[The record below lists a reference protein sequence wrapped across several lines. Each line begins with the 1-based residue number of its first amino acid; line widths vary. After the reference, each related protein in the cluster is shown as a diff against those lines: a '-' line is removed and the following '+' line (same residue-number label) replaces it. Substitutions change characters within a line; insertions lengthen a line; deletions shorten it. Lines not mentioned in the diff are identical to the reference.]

1 MEIAPELAGSIFG
14 MAQLIILS
22 LTAWTLKSV
31 TGQGNRLT
39 KVETMLETS
48 IISDIKDLNIRV
60 RNMEK
65 HKARD

>member
-48 IISDIKDLNIRV
+48 IISDIKDLKIRV
-60 RNMEK
+60 RNIEK
-65 HKARD
+65 YKTRD